1 MKKSHSVR
9 LVVAVVLLA
18 AVAGGFA
25 PARAEDPVKVR
36 LGTLA
41 PKGSSY
47 FRILQEI
54 GESWRAAQGEGST
67 FVIYGDGSQGGEADM
82 VRRMRV
88 GQLNAALL
96 SAVGLAEIDKSAIA
110 LQTMPMLFRDWD
122 EVDYVRER
130 VRQTLEARL
139 AEKGFVVL
147 LWADGGWVRYFS
159 KEPAATPAEF
169 KHFKMFAWAGSTE
182 QVTLMKTMGYQPIPL
197 ETADILP
204 GLQTG
209 LINAV
214 PAAPFFALAG
224 QFSGPAPYMLD
235 VKWVPIVGAAV
246 MTRKIWDAMSP
257 AAREELK
264 RSGEKAGME
273 MRTRARREDLDS
285 IEAMKKRGLKIT
297 VPSAEQEAQ
306 WRAVAEEA
314 YPRMRGAIV
323 PAEMWDEIRK
333 VLDEYRNGKKKP

>member
-1 MKKSHSVR
+1 MTMSHMRR
-9 LVVAVVLLA
+9 LTTAALLA
-18 AVAGGFA
+18 WVSAGVA
-25 PARAEDPVKVR
+25 PAHAEDPVKVR

-47 FRILQEI
+47 YRILQEV
-54 GESWRAAQGEGST
+54 GEGWRKVQGEGSA

-110 LQTMPMLFRDWD
+110 LQTVPMLFREWA

-130 VRQTLEARL
+130 VRETLEARL

-147 LWADGGWVRYFS
+147 FWADGGWVRFFS

-169 KHFKMFAWAGSTE
+169 KRFKLFAWAGNTE
-182 QVTLMKTMGYQPIPL
+182 QVALLKTMGYQPVPL

-204 GLQTG
+204 SLQTG

-214 PAAPFFALAG
+214 PTTPFFALAG
-224 QFSGPAPYMLD
+224 QMYGPAPNMLD
-235 VKWVPIVGAAV
+235 MKWVPIVGATV
-246 MTRKIWDAMSP
+246 ITRKAWDAMSP
-257 AAREELK
+257 AARDELK
-264 RSGEKAGME
+264 RAGDKAGTD
-273 MRTRARREDLDS
+273 MRNRARQEDLES
-285 IEAMKKRGLKIT
+285 IEAMKKRGLKVTIPT
-297 VPSAEQEAQ
+297 TDQEAA
-306 WRAVAEEA
+306 WRAAAEEV
-314 YPRMRGAIV
+314 YPRMRGSIV
-323 PAEMWDEIRK
+323 PADIWDEIRK
-333 VLDEYRNGKKKP
+333 VLEEYRNGKKKS

>member
-1 MKKSHSVR
+1 MKMSHSFCR
-9 LVVAVVLLA
+9 IAVAMLFVNM
-18 AVAGGFA
+18 AGGFA
-25 PARAEDPVKVR
+25 SVRAEDAVKVR
-36 LGTLA
+36 LGTLV

-47 FRILQEI
+47 FRILQEL
-54 GESWRAAQGEGST
+54 GESWRAVQGQGST

-82 VRRMRV
+82 VKRMRV

-110 LQTMPMLFRDWD
+110 MQTMPMLFRDWA

-169 KHFKMFAWAGSTE
+169 KRFKLFAWAGDTE
-182 QVTLMKTMGYQPIPL
+182 QVSLMKSMGYQPVPL

-214 PAAPFFALAG
+214 ATAPFFALAG
-224 QFSGPAPYMLD
+224 QFSGPTPYMLD
-235 VKWVPIVGAAV
+235 IKWVPIVGAAV
-246 MTRKIWDAMSP
+246 MTRKLWDAMSP
-257 AAREELK
+257 AARDELK
-264 RSGEKAGME
+264 RSGEKAGLD
-273 MRTRARREDLDS
+273 MRTHARREDLEA
-285 IEAMKKRGLKIT
+285 IEAMKKRGLKVT
-297 VPSAEQEAQ
+297 VPSADQEAQ
-306 WRAVAEEA
+306 WRATAEET
-314 YPRMRGAIV
+314 YPRMRGGVV